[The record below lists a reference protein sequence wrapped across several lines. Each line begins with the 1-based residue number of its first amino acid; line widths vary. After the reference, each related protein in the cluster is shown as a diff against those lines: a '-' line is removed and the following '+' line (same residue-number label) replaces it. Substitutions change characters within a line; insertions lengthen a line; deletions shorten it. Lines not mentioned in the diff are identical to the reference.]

1 MGTELFTPDTIDIL
15 VNTGKTLITSPAV
28 QGVVSSLITTL
39 FVRRGE
45 NAKVVAAL
53 KAKEFEEVTEE
64 LLKTG
69 RLSYVELYKCRNFL
83 EIAKRAD
90 EMISVSHIDNKGHV
104 GNEHNEQD
112 NFSFDWL
119 MRFLMQ

>member
-69 RLSYVELYKCRNFL
+69 DSLMSSYINVEISWKSLSGQMK
-83 EIAKRAD
+83 
-90 EMISVSHIDNKGHV
+90 
-104 GNEHNEQD
+104 
-112 NFSFDWL
+112 
-119 MRFLMQ
+119 